1 MSNNKSNNDDATNT
15 SNKESAEITKI
26 SDAQANAN
34 AHKHASLM
42 PKSSPRSLTSTD
54 NLATLETNRNNDSTI
69 DDSRIEHLK
78 SAIGSGHFRIN
89 PYRVAEK
96 FILFETQLSSS

>member
-1 MSNNKSNNDDATNT
+1 MSNNKTNNNDATNT

-26 SDAQANAN
+26 SDAKANAN
-34 AHKHASLM
+34 ARKEASLTL
-42 PKSSPRSLTSTD
+42 KTSPSSLTPTD
-54 NLATLETNRNNDSTI
+54 NLTTLETNRKNDSTT
-69 DDSRIEHLK
+69 DDGRIEYLK
-78 SAIGSGHFRIN
+78 SAIGSGHYRIN